1 MIRRGKH
8 TTNYTV
14 IPNCVFESG
23 LSAEA
28 VGILCYLV
36 GRPENWK
43 INSTEVA
50 RRFACG
56 VQRVQRVLRE
66 LETAK
71 YAKREQGGK
80 GGGFNWVVY
89 DTVQNGE
96 LEPPILAKKRESQKA
111 IIENSVNRVLRAI
124 ESTDSLPSTD
134 SLESTEEP
142 KGSLSGKGPTTQSA
156 KKILDYLNEKSGHR
170 YQPVKA
176 NLDKIK
182 ARLREYDEQTLLGV
196 VDCKVHEWLRDDKM
210 REFLRPATLFGAEKC
225 AQYVGQAQ
233 QSKRQ
238 RGDW

>member
-66 LETAK
+66 LEAAK

-134 SLESTEEP
+134 SLESTEEA
-142 KGSLSGKGPTTQSA
+142 KASLSPETGNDADAKIPRCPHDAIIDLYMRTLPELPRIVKSRWPGSGSEIALRARWREDTNHQS
-156 KKILDYLNEKSGHR
+156 LDFWTEFFR
-170 YQPVKA
+170 AVRT
-176 NLDKIK
+176 NLHWMGDN
-182 ARLREYDEQTLLGV
+182 D
-196 VDCKVHEWLRDDKM
+196 
-210 REFLRPATLFGAEKC
+210 
-225 AQYVGQAQ
+225 
-233 QSKRQ
+233 
-238 RGDW
+238 RGGTADLH